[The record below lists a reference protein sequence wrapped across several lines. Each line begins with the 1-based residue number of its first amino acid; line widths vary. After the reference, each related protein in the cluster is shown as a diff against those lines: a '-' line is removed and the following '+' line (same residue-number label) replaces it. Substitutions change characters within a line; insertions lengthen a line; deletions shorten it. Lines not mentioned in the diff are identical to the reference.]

1 MWQSWIGWKIRL
13 CKWQAF
19 WMAPCLIFYF
29 IVILYKWLFMRNLAT
44 IFPLKSTLSGK
55 FQRFNAIDGS
65 IAMLKNGWISN
76 IVRHFTRPK
85 QQAALKKLFSLPQ
98 PPPHHHHHHH
108 HHLHQITFYYVSGTK
123 IFLRRNI

>member
-1 MWQSWIGWKIRL
+1 
-13 CKWQAF
+13 
-19 WMAPCLIFYF
+19 
-29 IVILYKWLFMRNLAT
+29 MRNLAT
-44 IFPLKSTLSGK
+44 IFPLKSKLSGK

-85 QQAALKKLFSLPQ
+85 QRATLKKLFSLSQTPLT
-98 PPPHHHHHHH
+98 PPPPADKI
-108 HHLHQITFYYVSGTK
+108 LLRLWNK